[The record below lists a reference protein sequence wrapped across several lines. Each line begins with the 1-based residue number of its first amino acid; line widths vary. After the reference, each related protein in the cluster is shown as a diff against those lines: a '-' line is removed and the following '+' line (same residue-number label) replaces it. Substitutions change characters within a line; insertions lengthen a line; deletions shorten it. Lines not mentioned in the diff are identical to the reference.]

1 MQRRSTVCLLA
12 TASVAVAAAVGVATE
27 AGSSSPL
34 APISD
39 RFVATV
45 AAKARAHASSPP
57 SLRQTGLYA
66 DWESKQVA
74 ADVLAFTPQYPL
86 WSDGAK
92 KRRWLRLPPGTWI
105 DASDPEAFRFP
116 VGTRVWKE
124 LSFGRRVETRFM
136 VLGATGWKY
145 ASYVWSAD
153 GAEAFLSPARG
164 WDTGIEVAPTLSHLV
179 PSEGECRACHAN
191 ARSPVLGFSALQLS
205 DDRDPGAPHAEPLAD
220 GALGLGRLVRAGL
233 VRGLPEAMLETPTR
247 IVARTPIE
255 RSARGY
261 LHANCGSCHRVEGP
275 LASLGLVLAD
285 ELGTGRGAESSTAGA
300 PSRFSPPGLVPGQAV
315 RVAPGHPE
323 DSVLVR
329 RMGSRDPLVQM
340 PPLGTRVVDVD
351 GVRLISRWIDE
362 LAPSLS
368 RP

>member
-1 MQRRSTVCLLA
+1 VQGRSTYGLLTA
-12 TASVAVAAAVGVATE
+12 ASVALAAAVGVATE
-27 AGSSSPL
+27 AGSSP
-34 APISD
+34 PVGVVGE

-45 AAKARAHASSPP
+45 AAKVRAHASLPP

-74 ADVLAFTPQYPL
+74 ADVLSFTPQYPL

-92 KRRWLRLPPGTWI
+92 KRRWLRLPPGTSV

-116 VGTRVWKE
+116 VGTRVWKD

-136 VLGATGWKY
+136 VLGATGWRY
-145 ASYVWSAD
+145 AAYVWSAD

-164 WDTGIEVAPTLSHLV
+164 WDTGVEVAPTLSHLV

-191 ARSPVLGFSALQLS
+191 AKSPVLGFSTLQLS

-220 GALGLGRLVRAGL
+220 GALGLGQLVRAGL
-233 VRGLPEAMLETPTR
+233 VRGLPEAMIETPPR
-247 IVARTPIE
+247 IVARTPTE
-255 RSARGY
+255 RAARGY
-261 LHANCGSCHRVEGP
+261 LHANCGSCHRAEGP
-275 LASLGLVLAD
+275 LASLNMVLAD
-285 ELGTGRGAESSTAGA
+285 DLGAGRGAEATTARVS
-300 PSRFSPPGLVPGQAV
+300 SRFSPAGLVPGEVV

-323 DSVLVR
+323 ASVLVR
-329 RMGSRDPLVQM
+329 RMGTRDPLAQM
-340 PPLGTRVVDVD
+340 PPLGTRVVDPD

-362 LAPSLS
+362 LAPSPS